1 MNQLLRILI
10 HGAATGLAIF
20 LSASCT
26 KEPGSVSDEG
36 GNTPSLTV
44 TPEVLTFEAPA
55 SSQEL
60 TISAS
65 GTYIGR
71 SDDSWCTISQTK
83 VSVLENTTGADRS
96 TRLTIRLADGSL
108 TRTVSVT
115 QKKGDADPTPTPP
128 TPDVPSDRF
137 ADTGKDVPAYPSYNK
152 VEKLEDFPRI
162 DITTDDGQPVSSK
175 TTYKTGKITFK
186 DPAGMYSEV
195 KELANLTMKIRGRG
209 NTTWNNGDLGWGRYK
224 NPYRLKLDV
233 HSKPFGMKGDKDWLL
248 MADLQDPTLLRNAVA
263 QRISRLV
270 SMPWTPRF
278 RCVELYING
287 AYLGCYWL
295 YEAKE
300 ADRENKVPVTPV
312 TTETDGGYYLE
323 IDDKSDEDLYFHTA
337 TFGKQVKYKDP
348 ESPTQAQRTFIESY
362 INNVESRLKAKK
374 FTGSGSYK
382 ELVELDTFINQYL
395 VQEVSKNVDGN
406 MRLSSYFAKDKD
418 TKLFMPFCW
427 DFDLAFG
434 NASYLKN
441 DFYLTTNGPTGWF
454 VKIRGGYPH
463 EDYGRKRTYYQ
474 YMFEDPEFV
483 QALKDRWTVVKP
495 RLDLIPQFIDKMVE
509 YNELA
514 FDHNYKSGKVSTSR
528 TTDWRRSVSELKSF
542 YTQRISWLDGKIKAL
557 KASDD
562 IETDR

>member
-1 MNQLLRILI
+1 MMNNFKSYKWF
-10 HGAATGLAIF
+10 GGMASLAILLF
-20 LSASCT
+20 LSACT
-26 KEPGSVSDEG
+26 KD
-36 GNTPSLTV
+36 PSFEKKEEAYLTV
-44 TPEVLTFEAPA
+44 SPKTLTFKPSAD
-55 SSQEL
+55 SQEL
-60 TISAS
+60 TVEAS
-65 GTYIGR
+65 GSYIAR
-71 SDDSWCTISQTK
+71 SEDLWCTVNQNI
-83 VSVLENTTGADRS
+83 VSVSENTTGKDRS
-96 TRLTIRLADGSL
+96 TIVTIRLSDGTL
-108 TRTVSVT
+108 TQSVSVM
-115 QKKGDADPTPTPP
+115 QAKGDTSPEQPPVTPT
-128 TPDVPSDRF
+128 SRF

-152 VEKLEDFPRI
+152 VSSLEYFPRI

-175 TTYKTGKITFK
+175 TVYKTGKISFK
-186 DPAGMYSEV
+186 DPEGMYSDV
-195 KELANLTMKIRGRG
+195 KDLGTLTMKIKGRG

-224 NPYRLKLDV
+224 NPYKFKLDAG
-233 HSKPFGMKGDKDWLL
+233 SKIFGMKKDKDWYL

-270 SMPWTPRF
+270 SMPWTPKF

-287 AYLGCYWL
+287 AYQGCYWL

-300 ADRENKVPVTPV
+300 ADPENKVPVTPV

-323 IDDKSDEDLYFHTA
+323 IDDKSDEDQYFRTA
-337 TFGKQVKYKDP
+337 TFGKQIKYKDP

-362 INNVESRLKAKK
+362 INNVETRLKAKK
-374 FTGSGSYK
+374 FSGSGSYK

-395 VQEVSKNVDGN
+395 VQEISKNVDGN

-441 DFYLTTNGPTGWF
+441 DFDLTTNGPTGWF
-454 VKIRGGYPH
+454 VKIRGGYPY
-463 EDYGRKRTYYQ
+463 EGDYGRKRSYYQ

-495 RLDLIPQFIDKMVE
+495 RLDMIPQFIDKMVE
-509 YNELA
+509 YNQLA

-528 TTDWRRSVSELKSF
+528 TTDWRASVSELKSF
-542 YTQRISWLDGKIKAL
+542 YTQRISWLDGRIKAL
-557 KASDD
+557 KASSD